1 MAIWFVVLTSSMLL
15 LLFVFVGAAAFVY
28 ASVPIAS
35 LSLCGAHKTSSA
47 GDDSSAAAFRSCA
60 ALAVASARRRQ
71 CSSSAMVRGSLCPLM
86 RGPFKRRPSVQAVS
100 KCWLSSFCSDF
111 CKNRARPRATKR
123 NSNQM
128 TDNFRIYSIDCI
140 TANHR

>member
-1 MAIWFVVLTSSMLL
+1 MVCVVLTSSMLL
-15 LLFVFVGAAAFVY
+15 LCCSCLLELLLLLLLSMGECE
-28 ASVPIAS
+28 IAS

-47 GDDSSAAAFRSCA
+47 ATTARLLHSGVVALLPPPEPETMLQRSAAWCGVHS
-60 ALAVASARRRQ
+60 
-71 CSSSAMVRGSLCPLM
+71 PLW
-86 RGPFKRRPSVQAVS
+86 RAFKRRPSVQAVS

-111 CKNRARPRATKR
+111 CKDKGHERKNR

-128 TDNFRIYSIDCI
+128 TDNLRMYSIDCI